1 MRRERP
7 RHPHHRHHRGPPRF
21 WQLTRGVHRKVVRVL
36 FAAALLGG
44 IGGASVYAGVTSGHK
59 GLICAGLSVVFALSP
74 LGWFAS
80 LRIARPFQQLALVAG
95 EIQAGHLASREQLP
109 EGPGEVG
116 EVGEA
121 LRSVADRVAKQLADQ
136 RALMAA
142 VSHELRSPLGRAR
155 VMIEMTREGSAPPT
169 VFDDLQ
175 AEITAM
181 DGLVGDLLAAARID
195 FEAVSPRELNAVDLA
210 NRAMEIGG
218 KALLD
223 VVGEPGAVRADPTL
237 AARALSGL
245 LDNARRHGGGNVALR
260 IRSEGDFIRFTVEDD
275 GPGFAAG
282 DEEQAFTPFWR
293 GPTADGRP
301 VPRGEG
307 LGLALVR
314 QIAEAHGGAAGAERR
329 AEGGARVWLTLPR

>member
-1 MRRERP
+1 
-7 RHPHHRHHRGPPRF
+7 
-21 WQLTRGVHRKVVRVL
+21 
-36 FAAALLGG
+36 
-44 IGGASVYAGVTSGHK
+44 
-59 GLICAGLSVVFALSP
+59 
-74 LGWFAS
+74 
-80 LRIARPFQQLALVAG
+80 
-95 EIQAGHLASREQLP
+95 
-109 EGPGEVG
+109 
-116 EVGEA
+116 
-121 LRSVADRVAKQLADQ
+121 
-136 RALMAA
+136 
-142 VSHELRSPLGRAR
+142 
-155 VMIEMTREGSAPPT
+155 
-169 VFDDLQ
+169 
-175 AEITAM
+175 M

-223 VVGEPGAVRADPTL
+223 VVGEPGSVRADPTL

-275 GPGFAAG
+275 GPGFAVG